1 MPAIRY
7 MAAPLLVIAYS
18 IPGTDMTSSGSVS
31 NARPLAIH
39 TCTPL
44 LIASNNACLFTSD
57 RWLSELRV
65 VLSKSRA
72 TSLISVFI
80 IITLF
85 SYFS

>member
-1 MPAIRY
+1 

-44 LIASNNACLFTSD
+44 LIASINACHDADELNFLSD
-57 RWLSELRV
+57 EIIEIV
-65 VLSKSRA
+65 QGQIKPSKDDKKSA
-72 TSLISVFI
+72 
-80 IITLF
+80 
-85 SYFS
+85 